1 MASDAPGG
9 LCIPLVTPVS
19 ADGEVAE
26 EDLRRLVRHAA
37 RFSRL
42 LFLCGTTGEWNRL
55 GSASRRAAAGIG
67 IDEGKRIG
75 GGVEIWVGVNAP
87 TVAETLADA
96 AHAFERGADALV
108 AAPLATPGLA
118 IRSFFERDIA
128 GLFARAGRTLSVY
141 LYDNADIAVDP
152 HVPHMHTRD
161 VKALSRLPWIA
172 GIKVSAPRAVLGNYA
187 KAAAN
192 WRADFRI
199 FAGHPDVIFEIFR
212 PPSGFWGGVRARWNR
227 YLLQGRLPAGIVA
240 GWANLAPG
248 LWRGA
253 WEACAAGD
261 ARLME
266 SFREAAEILNGLS
279 AFRGPDGK
287 TVRKT
292 IACLKEGLRLEG
304 VLREAAVAPG
314 TKGLSPEEAAVFGE
328 RWAAW
333 KKTYEGLLEI
343 DTRETGAA

>member
-1 MASDAPGG
+1 MDPAGG

-19 ADGEVAE
+19 AAGGLAE
-26 EDLRRLVRHAA
+26 EDLCRLIRHAA

-55 GSASRRAAAGIG
+55 DGAVRRAAVGIG
-67 IDEGKRIG
+67 IDEGRRVG
-75 GGVEIWVGVNAP
+75 GGLEIWVGVNAS

-96 AHAFERGADALV
+96 AHALERGADALV
-108 AAPLATPGLA
+108 VAPLATPGLE
-118 IRSFFERDIA
+118 IRPFFERDLA
-128 GLFARAGRTLSVY
+128 GLFARAGRSLPVY

-161 VKALSRLPWIA
+161 VKALSRLPWTA
-172 GIKVSAPRAVLGNYA
+172 GIKVSAPRAILGNYA

-212 PPSGFWGGVRARWNR
+212 PSAGFWGGLRARWNR

-261 ARLME
+261 ATRME
-266 SFREAAEILNGLS
+266 AFRAGAEALNGLS

-287 TVRKT
+287 GARKT

-314 TKGLSPEEAAVFGE
+314 TKGLAPEEAAAFGE

-333 KKTYEGLLEI
+333 KKTYEGLLGI